1 MAVDDDFSDL
11 VASMDSAMVVVT
23 VATEDERD
31 GCLVGFH
38 SQASIEPPIYAVWLS
53 TANRTWRLAGQADH
67 LAVHL
72 LDEDQHDLAELFG
85 GETGDDVDKL
95 SRVEWEP
102 GVAGVPLLAGC
113 ANRFVGR
120 VTQRPRRGWRPRL
133 LRPRPDRGVHRSPL
147 DPPSVARGDRHR
159 PWASRLRNL
168 GQAGSRRG
176 LR

>member
-53 TANRTWRLAGQADH
+53 TANRTCRLAGQADH

-72 LDEDQHDLAELFG
+72 LDADQHDLAELFG

-102 GVAGVPLLAGC
+102 GVAGVPLLRAC
-113 ANRFVGR
+113 DNRFVGR
-120 VTQRPRRGWRPRL
+120 VTRRLDAGG
-133 LRPRPDRGVHRSPL
+133 DHVCVVL
-147 DPPSVARGDRHR
+147 DPIEVSTGRR
-159 PWASRLRNL
+159 PTPLRLREATDIDP
-168 GQAGSRRG
+168 GHPA
-176 LR
+176 

>member
-38 SQASIEPPIYAVWLS
+38 SQASIEPPTYAVWLS
-53 TANRTWRLAGQADH
+53 TANRTCRLAGQADH

-72 LDEDQHDLAELFG
+72 LDADQHDLAELFG

-102 GVAGVPLLAGC
+102 GVAGVPLLRAC
-113 ANRFVGR
+113 DNRFVGR
-120 VTQRPRRGWRPRL
+120 VTRRLDVGGDHVCR
-133 LRPRPDRGVHRSPL
+133 RPRPDRGVHRSPP
-147 DPPSVARGDRHR
+147 DPASVARGDRHR
-159 PWASRLRNL
+159 PRASRLRNL
-168 GQAGSRRG
+168 GQAGSSGG